1 MIALPNG
8 KILEDDLVDKLVK
21 RIIEVLADEELSIDE
36 ANAILKETR
45 ERIGETSKVKP
56 IGF

>member
-1 MIALPNG
+1 MLPNG
-8 KILEDDLVDKLVK
+8 KTLEDDLVDKLVK
-21 RIIEVLADEELSIDE
+21 RIIKVLADEELSIDE